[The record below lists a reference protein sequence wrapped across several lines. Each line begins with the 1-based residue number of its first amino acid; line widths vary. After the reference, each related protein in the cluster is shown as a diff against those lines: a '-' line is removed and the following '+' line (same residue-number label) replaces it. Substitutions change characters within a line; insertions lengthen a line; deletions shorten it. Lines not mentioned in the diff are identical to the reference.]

1 MKIAHKAV
9 ENDHGIWLRFRNGE
23 EEAFST
29 IFHTYYSFLYH
40 YGVKMAG
47 GDKDTAKDCIQDMF
61 LSLWRTRESL
71 GEVRSIRFYLLKA
84 YRRKV
89 IRTLAS
95 RQGPKAHQALSDDYS
110 FELVFSFEESLIAK
124 ELFKEQQDSL
134 AEAVAALSFRQ
145 REAIYLKFYKGLSY
159 EEISEIMGLQYQSV
173 RNYVHQGIC
182 ILRKK
187 LTVPVTLTLLA
198 LLRLEDYC

>member
-1 MKIAHKAV
+1 
-9 ENDHGIWLRFRNGE
+9 
-23 EEAFST
+23 
-29 IFHTYYSFLYH
+29 
-40 YGVKMAG
+40 MAG

-61 LSLWRTRESL
+61 ISLWRTRETL

-89 IRTLAS
+89 IRALSA
-95 RQGPKAHQALSDDYS
+95 RKGPKAHLPLSDDYS
-110 FELVFSFEESLIAK
+110 FELAFSFEECLIAQ
-124 ELFKEQQDSL
+124 ELFKEQQENL

-187 LTVPVTLTLLA
+187 LSAPVILTLLV
-198 LLRLEDYC
+198 LLRLEAFC

>member
-1 MKIAHKAV
+1 MKIAHKA
-9 ENDHGIWLRFRNGE
+9 ENDDFGIWLKFRNGE

-29 IFHTYYSFLYH
+29 IFRTYYSYLYN

-47 GDKDTAKDCIQDMF
+47 GDTDMAKDCLQEMF
-61 LSLWRTRESL
+61 ISLWRTRESL
-71 GEVRSIRFYLLKA
+71 SEVHSIRFYLLKA

-89 IRTLAS
+89 IRALAS
-95 RQGPKAHQALSDDYS
+95 RKGPNAHQPLSDDYS
-110 FELVFSFEESLIAK
+110 FELAFSFEESLIAQ
-124 ELFKEQQDSL
+124 ELFKEQQECL

-159 EEISEIMGLQYQSV
+159 DEISEIMGLQYQSV

-187 LTVPVTLTLLA
+187 LTVAATLSLLL
-198 LLRLEDYC
+198 LLRLDAFC